1 MIYTA
6 FTIGL
11 FGSLHCVGM
20 CGPIALALPGS
31 ESKWDSARRLL
42 LYNGGRIITYMLM
55 GAVIGLFGEAFNLAD
70 IQKWLS
76 ILAGVFLLVVALF
89 SIPVESH
96 LLNWPALGRAYLF
109 LKGSLFRNLTKGS
122 SLSFLKTGLLNGLL
136 PCGLVYVALV
146 GALTSG
152 GFVSSLLYMFLFGV
166 GTVPLMMAT
175 VLLGKRVDIK
185 FRNYIKKFY
194 PALLFALAGLFLYR
208 GIQFSVP
215 QDFSFWEMMQDMP
228 MCH

>member
-20 CGPIALALPGS
+20 CGPIALALPGVGAKW
-31 ESKWDSARRLL
+31 ESVRKLL
-42 LYNGGRIITYMLM
+42 LYNGGRIITYVCL
-55 GAVIGLFGEAFNLAD
+55 GAVIGVFGEAFNLAD

-76 ILAGVFLLVVALF
+76 ILAGVFLLIVALF

-96 LLNWPALGRAYLF
+96 LLNLPILGRIYLF
-109 LKGSLFRNLTKGS
+109 LKGSLFRNLTRGS
-122 SLSFLKTGLLNGLL
+122 SLSFFKTGLLNGLL
-136 PCGLVYVALV
+136 PCGLVYVALI

-152 GFVSSLLYMFLFGV
+152 GFFSSLLYMFLFGI

-175 VLLGKRVDIK
+175 VLLGKRLDVK
-185 FRNYIKKFY
+185 FRNYIKRFY
-194 PALLFALAGLFLYR
+194 PALLFVLAVLFIYR

-215 QDFSFWEMMQDMP
+215 QNFSFWEMMQNMP